1 MKVII
6 IEADTKKIAKIY
18 YNEICNHLDAAYNA
32 SGQDCYIK
40 GITRITDRK
49 FEPTELINQLVEDA
63 TTDEFDFYIFVK
75 TYYDNF
81 KSNCDKAILHS
92 LKNENVL
99 SLVIDSK
106 ENPKRTAELNDQ
118 IRRRAFAQ
126 THTFILDNENNE
138 AKLTEILNKFINH

>member
-6 IEADTKKIAKIY
+6 IEADTKKTAKSY
-18 YNEICNHLDAAYNA
+18 YNAICNYLDEAYN
-32 SGQDCYIK
+32 SIGQDCYIK
-40 GITRITDRK
+40 GIIRITDRK
-49 FEPTELINQLVEDA
+49 FEPTELVNQLVEDA
-63 TTDEFDFYIFVK
+63 STEEFDFYIFVK

-118 IRRRAFAQ
+118 VRRRAFAQ
-126 THTFILDNENNE
+126 THTFIFDNENNE
-138 AKLTEILNKFINH
+138 SALAEILNKFINR